1 MEKAWRNIP
10 AGACLLKK
18 QPLRLNGGSLG
29 ALGEQGS
36 KNITFGVFR
45 SPEEF
50 VESAVAAGHPVGRD
64 AKLPAVLAETIEFVS
79 NNSLKAVASLRV
91 EALKFWLD
99 RAKALSEAEKS
110 LHDSLHP
117 SLRGILAPK
126 RLLLWKNMLEY
137 YGYPDCDVFND
148 RWKG

>member
-1 MEKAWRNIP
+1 M
-10 AGACLLKK
+10 
-18 QPLRLNGGSLG
+18 RLNGGSLG

-64 AKLPAVLAETIEFVS
+64 AKLPAVLA
-79 NNSLKAVASLRV
+79 VASLRV

-126 RLLLWKNMLEY
+126 RLLLWKNMLNWSTT
-137 YGYPDCDVFND
+137 GIPTVMCLMKW
-148 RWKG
+148 WKG